1 MMPKENEE
9 KKKKLFV
16 DDTNKI
22 SCLQLVQDESRINTL
37 DNIVHQWSVVK
48 DTNKYQTSEDSY

>member
-9 KKKKLFV
+9 RKKKLFV

-22 SCLQLVQDESRINTL
+22 SCLQLVQDESRINSL
-37 DNIVHQWSVVK
+37 DNIVHQWLKTQINIKNSR
-48 DTNKYQTSEDSY
+48 

>member
-9 KKKKLFV
+9 KKKKVFV

-22 SCLQLVQDESRINTL
+22 SCLQLVQDESRIHSL
-37 DNIVHQWSVVK
+37 DNIVHQWLK
-48 DTNKYQTSEDSY
+48 TNKYQTSEDSY